1 MCDKLKYSDFAQ
13 HLQILHLTLKITSLK
28 IMDACSYGSVFG
40 SFLFDM
46 ETLQSTRR
54 RFIAGAGAATA
65 IVGFPNILKAQTE
78 SNPVLKIGLIGAGGR
93 GTGAA
98 SQALTADPNVKL
110 WAVGDAFASQI
121 TASLKNLKEFGEK
134 VDVPEARQFS
144 GLDAYQKVL
153 ESGVDVVLLTT
164 PPAFRPQHLRAAVEA
179 GKHIFAEKPMAVDVT
194 GVKSV
199 IESAKIAK
207 DKGLT
212 LQHGFCWRYAPSTR
226 EGFDKLLKGELGRV
240 VSVYGTY
247 MGAVPKP
254 STSIDQR
261 KPEWADVEWQMRNW
275 MGHEWLSGGPV
286 LEQAIH
292 TVDKISWAM
301 NDVAPIAA
309 RGGGGRAQRSDDG
322 NVWDHYEVTFEYP
335 GGVFCHLG
343 QRQFKDAFS
352 EVVDRVFCTDG
363 TLEAPNRV
371 FTKNV
376 AGKTTWAFRGEGAD
390 MYQVCHNE
398 WFAAIRKGEP
408 VNGGIFMANSTM
420 LAILARE
427 AAHSGQRVTWES
439 LWDAKQDLA
448 PDDLKMSDSFPTQAI
463 PVPGKYK
470 LI

>member
-1 MCDKLKYSDFAQ
+1 M
-13 HLQILHLTLKITSLK
+13 TPTP
-28 IMDACSYGSVFG
+28 
-40 SFLFDM
+40 
-46 ETLQSTRR
+46 STRR
-54 RFIAGAGAATA
+54 RFLAAAGATTA
-65 IVGFPNILKAQTE
+65 VVGFPSIVRAQTA

-98 SQALTADPNVKL
+98 SQALSADPNVKL
-110 WAVGDAFASQI
+110 WAVGDAFSNQI
-121 TASLKNLKEFGEK
+121 TASLQNLASFGDRI
-134 VDVPEARQFS
+134 DVPEARRFV

-164 PPAFRPQHLRAAVEA
+164 PPGFRPMHLRAAVEA
-179 GKHIFAEKPMAVDVT
+179 GKHIFAEKPMAVDVA

-199 IESAKIAK
+199 VESARIAK
-207 DKGLT
+207 EKGIT
-212 LQHGFCWRYAPSTR
+212 LQHGFCWRFAPATR
-226 EGFDKLLKGELGRV
+226 EGYAKVLKGDLGRA

-261 KPEWADVEWQMRNW
+261 KTEWADVEWQIRNW
-275 MGHEWLSGGPV
+275 MAHEWLSGGPI

-301 NDVAPIAA
+301 GDVAPIAA

-335 GGVFCHLG
+335 GGVFCHIG
-343 QRQFKDAFS
+343 QRQFQNSFS

-363 TLEAPNRV
+363 TLEAPGRV
-371 FTKNV
+371 LTKDV
-376 AGKTTWAFRGEGAD
+376 AGKTTWMFRGEPPD

-408 VNGGIFMANSTM
+408 INSGEYMANSTM

-427 AAHSGQRVTWES
+427 AAHSGQRVTWDQ
-439 LWDAKQDLA
+439 LWQANQDLA
-448 PDDLKMSDSFPTQAI
+448 PDTLKLGDSFPTQEV
-463 PVPGKYK
+463 PVPGKYA
-470 LI
+470 LT

>member
-1 MCDKLKYSDFAQ
+1 MQ
-13 HLQILHLTLKITSLK
+13 PIQP
-28 IMDACSYGSVFG
+28 
-40 SFLFDM
+40 
-46 ETLQSTRR
+46 TRR
-54 RFIAGAGAATA
+54 RFLIAAGATTA
-65 IVGFPNILKAQTE
+65 IAGFPNILRAQ
-78 SNPVLKIGLIGAGGR
+78 NAPKDVLKIGLIGAGGR

-110 WAVGDAFASQI
+110 WAVGDAFSSQI
-121 TASLKNLKEFGEK
+121 TNSLQNLSEFGERI
-134 VDVPEARQFS
+134 DVPEARRFT

-164 PPAFRPQHLRAAVEA
+164 PPGFRPMHLRAAVEA
-179 GKHIFAEKPMAVDVT
+179 GKHIFAEKPMAVDVA

-199 IESAKIAK
+199 VESARIAK
-207 DKGLT
+207 EKGIT
-212 LQHGFCWRYAPSTR
+212 LQHGFCWRFAPATR
-226 EGFDKLLKGELGRV
+226 EGYGKVTKGELGRT

-275 MGHEWLSGGPV
+275 MAHEWLSGGPI

-335 GGVFCHLG
+335 GGIFCHVG
-343 QRQFKDAFS
+343 QRQFQNSFS

-363 TLEAPNRV
+363 TLEAPGRV
-371 FTKNV
+371 LTKDPT
-376 AGKTTWAFRGEGAD
+376 GKTSWVYRGETTD

-408 VNGGIFMANSTM
+408 INSGEYMANSTM

-427 AAHSGQRVTWES
+427 AAHSGQRITWDE
-439 LWDAKQDLA
+439 LWKANQDLA
-448 PDDLKMSDSFPTQAI
+448 PDTLTMGDSHPTQAV
-463 PVPGKYK
+463 PVPGKYA
-470 LI
+470 LT